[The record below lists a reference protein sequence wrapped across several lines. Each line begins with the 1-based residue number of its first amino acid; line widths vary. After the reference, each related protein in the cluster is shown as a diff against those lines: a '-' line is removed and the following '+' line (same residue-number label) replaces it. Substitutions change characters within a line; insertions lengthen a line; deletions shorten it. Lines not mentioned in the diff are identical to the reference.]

1 MSFLTLSLCL
11 LTGLMFLLICRIWL
25 SNNPPA
31 PTKNKP
37 VATEVPLLET
47 ERLEL
52 NDQGYI
58 QCNLLS
64 DSYEVDDN
72 WLNFSGYSRSE
83 LPLSTSELDRTILH
97 PDDREQ
103 ICTATETA
111 TSVTGTDRF
120 SSDYRMLHASGRWIW
135 VRSSMLIIRD
145 ESGLPTHLL
154 AKQVDITEQKTTENI
169 LRNSQVFAGLREF
182 IFEDGLINI
191 TTLEPGKVGLV
202 VPEQWVQFGIEE
214 AIHPDDLA
222 MVRQVLSQSSL
233 SHRPFEIEFRAF
245 TRDRRLLNILLYGQP
260 ETDADGKF
268 SRIRGVFRDIT
279 ARKLA
284 QSREKTYRLLI
295 EGSCTGLVITRI
307 SDLAVLHVNQKF
319 CTDSGFTVEEALTL
333 STEKLI
339 SEWNYDKVKKLLS
352 TLLNAPEEQQQWSYQ
367 SGNVKRKDGS
377 TFPVK
382 VWSHATQWEGEAV
395 FATVVLDIS
404 EQQQLQQALA
414 DSEQK
419 YRQLFDALP
428 DSVILFDEDSII
440 IDCNQ
445 ETANSHGWSRDELIG
460 QPVAVL
466 SPTPGEIDVV
476 EILKKQGELAV
487 DGIETHRDG
496 TEMPVESH
504 AKMISIGDR
513 PVMVA
518 VLRDVAERL
527 HFIDEIQRQKTEMEE
542 FTYTVSHDLKSPL
555 TTIAGFSEVLAESL
569 EGNDIEAAKN
579 DLKRISRAA
588 TKMQNLLGELL
599 EYSRLGVL
607 PNSIESAPMREII
620 DDAQER
626 VAGQI
631 LESGATIT
639 VQPDQPDQPE
649 VEGNLLR
656 ITQLYQNLIDNAI
669 KFHHRDRPIQ
679 IDLGWDTKKSCF
691 FVDDNGPGIEPQFNK
706 KIFELFDQLDHDHSG
721 SGIGLAAAKKIVET
735 HGGTIWMESPSAL
748 GGTRFNFTLQ
758 NAKKAL
764 N

>member
-1 MSFLTLSLCL
+1 MT
-11 LTGLMFLLICRIWL
+11 
-25 SNNPPA
+25 
-31 PTKNKP
+31 
-37 VATEVPLLET
+37 VATEVPRLET
-47 ERLEL
+47 KRLEL

-58 QCNLLS
+58 QYDLLS
-64 DSYEVDDN
+64 GNYEVDDN
-72 WLNFSGYSRSE
+72 WLHFTGYSRSE
-83 LPLSTSELDRTILH
+83 LPLATSELYKKTLH
-97 PDDREQ
+97 PDDLEQ
-103 ICTATETA
+103 VCKAIETTA
-111 TSVTGTDRF
+111 SSIDDDRF
-120 SSDYRMLHASGRWIW
+120 SNDYRMLHASGRWIW

-169 LRNSQVFAGLREF
+169 LRSSQVFAGLREF

-191 TTLEPGKVGLV
+191 TTLEPAEVGMVL
-202 VPEQWVQFGIEE
+202 PEQWAQFGVEE
-214 AIHPDDLA
+214 TIHPDDLA

-233 SHRPFEIEFRAF
+233 SHRPFEIEFRAL

-295 EGSCTGLVITRI
+295 EGSRTGLIISRI

-319 CTDSGFTVEEALTL
+319 CIDSGFSFDEALAL
-333 STEKLI
+333 STEEFLNDWDYQQI
-339 SEWNYDKVKKLLS
+339 ETLFSA
-352 TLLNAPEEQQQWSYQ
+352 LLNHPKGQQQWTYQ
-367 SGNVKRKDGS
+367 SGDVVRKNGS

-382 VWSHATQWEGEAV
+382 AWSHATEWEGEAV

-404 EQQQLQQALA
+404 EQQRIEQALA

-428 DSVILFDEDSII
+428 DSVALFDDAGII

-445 ETANSHGWSRDELIG
+445 EMASSHGWNREELIG
-460 QPVAVL
+460 QPVALL
-466 SPTPGEIDVV
+466 SPTPEEINIV
-476 EILKKQGELAV
+476 EILKKQGKLVA
-487 DGIETHRDG
+487 DGIEKHRDG
-496 TEMPVESH
+496 SERPVESH
-504 AKMISIGDR
+504 AKRITIGDQ

-518 VLRDVAERL
+518 VLRNVTERNN
-527 HFIDEIQRQKTEMEE
+527 FIEKIQRQKAEMEE

-569 EGNDIEAAKN
+569 EENDVEAAKN

-588 TKMQNLLGELL
+588 GKMQNLLGELL
-599 EYSRLGVL
+599 EYSRLGGI
-607 PNSIESAPMREII
+607 PSNIESAPMAEII
-620 DDAQER
+620 DDALER

-639 VQPDQPDQPE
+639 IQPDQPE
-649 VEGNLLR
+649 VKGNLMR
-656 ITQLYQNLIDNAI
+656 ITQAYQNLIDNAI

-679 IDLGWDTKKSCF
+679 IELGWNAEKSCF
-691 FVDDNGPGIEPQFNK
+691 FIDDNGPGIEPQFK
-706 KIFELFDQLDHDHSG
+706 QKIFELFDQLDHDRSG
-721 SGIGLAAAKKIVET
+721 SGIGLAAAKKIIDS

-758 NAKKAL
+758 NSNKTL
-764 N
+764 H